1 MRNSP
6 GLAIPG
12 IAFRLASKTQVDMN
26 SPEHGS
32 ARLCAAGYRPRRI
45 VMLVMRSRLRWPLSH
60 GTMSLL
66 KMRLP
71 CGTECLRLVPKL
83 VLLCLSMIS
92 FDSCEQLAKP
102 QITEETVQ
110 TYPLSAG
117 AKVKVESS
125 CGAISVSG
133 WDREECRVEAITR
146 ASGSAEL
153 ALTTLEVDAPGDR
166 VSIRATAPPG
176 TGSNPNQGPRVDI
189 RMWVPRDAELE
200 NIVSG
205 RGDVTIT
212 DTDGNVV
219 ACSVNG
225 SVLVERVTGDLTLK
239 CVNGRTVA
247 RLSTLGI
254 GQRVDLETVNGST
267 TVVLPVEAS
276 VEVSAQVVNGN
287 VISDLGLPIEPD
299 FPAGRK
305 MEGRL
310 GRGGATVSARTA
322 NGSVSI
328 WKGR

>member
-1 MRNSP
+1 
-6 GLAIPG
+6 
-12 IAFRLASKTQVDMN
+12 
-26 SPEHGS
+26 
-32 ARLCAAGYRPRRI
+32 
-45 VMLVMRSRLRWPLSH
+45 MRS
-60 GTMSLL
+60 
-66 KMRLP
+66 
-71 CGTECLRLVPKL
+71 CLRQPFFHDTMLTLTMRPPSGITNLRFLPNL
-83 VLLCLSMIS
+83 VLLCLSMIG

-110 TYPLSAG
+110 TYRLSAG

-133 WDREECRVEAITR
+133 WDREECRVEAVRR

-153 ALTTLEVDAPGDR
+153 ALITLEVDAMGDS

-176 TGSNPNQGPRVDI
+176 SGSNPNHGPRVDI
-189 RMWVPRDAELE
+189 RMWVPHDAELE

-205 RGDVTIT
+205 RGEVTII
-212 DTDGNVV
+212 DTDGSVV
-219 ACSVNG
+219 AWSMNG
-225 SVLVERVTGDLTLK
+225 SVIAERTRGNLALK

-247 RLSTLGI
+247 RLSTLAN

-267 TVVLPVEAS
+267 TVVLPAQAS

-287 VISDLGLPIEPD
+287 VISDLGLLIGSD
-299 FPAGRK
+299 FPTGRK

-310 GRGGATVSARTA
+310 GTGGATVSARTV